1 MRKLSRR
8 EITEGLESVPIEAVL
23 LGVNNPAGIR
33 LTAKQKRFAEEIA
46 KGETKAEAY
55 RRAYKHTG
63 KPKTASNEGQ
73 KLMKSPAVSAH
84 VEAFK
89 LALERQKYT
98 TPAALRALVIDKL
111 TEKVLDPEIP
121 PAQQL
126 KALHLLGQVTE
137 VAAFTERR
145 ETVRITASAD
155 LRSQLLES
163 IRKAIKA
170 DAIDVE
176 TVKGDELLAELTAAR
191 AAGPGVDES
200 TAGGPHPD
208 ATPPDA
214 LGVTHQ
220 TSHSNPHIQSSPN
233 DEAHL
238 PDVSDAVIVESNSE
252 DESGKSSHSNS
263 VTVSCMS
270 IGGVGCENRDG

>member
-8 EITEGLESVPIEAVL
+8 EISEGLESVPIEAVI
-23 LGVNNPAGIR
+23 LGVNNPAGVR

-55 RRAYKHTG
+55 RRAYDSKG

-73 KLMKSPAVSAH
+73 KLMRSPAITAH

-111 TEKVLDPEIP
+111 TEKALDPDIP

-126 KALHLLGQVTE
+126 KALQLLGTVTE

-145 ETVRITASAD
+145 ESVRVTDSAD
-155 LRSQLLES
+155 VRAKLLDS
-163 IRKAIKA
+163 IRRAIKA

-176 TVKGDELLAELTAAR
+176 TVQADDLLAELTATPELEP
-191 AAGPGVDES
+191 PGALETVPAD
-200 TAGGPHPD
+200 AHPD
-208 ATPPDA
+208 ATPRA
-214 LGVTHQ
+214 HVGVPPAVLHTI
-220 TSHSNPHIQSSPN
+220 PHIQTSLKAEP
-233 DEAHL
+233 HL
-238 PDVSDAVIVESNSE
+238 PSDSE
-252 DESGKSSHSNS
+252 VNTVDEDGQSSHSNT
-263 VTVSCMS
+263 VTVSRQS
-270 IGGVGCENRDG
+270 SGGGGS